1 MANKTAN
8 VLARVEPETKRE
20 AEEVMQKLGISAST
34 VINLLYNQIILT
46 KSIPFP
52 LALPREPKA
61 RDEITDEEFS
71 AMLQKGADDVQ
82 AGRTRPAKEVFTD
95 LRQGLS

>member
-8 VLARVEPETKRE
+8 VLARVGPEAKRE
-20 AEEVMQKLGISAST
+20 AEKVMQKLGISASM
-34 VINLLYNQIILT
+34 VIDLLYNQIILT

-61 RDEITDEEFS
+61 REEMTGEEFS
-71 AMLQKGADDVQ
+71 AMI
-82 AGRTRPAKEVFTD
+82 
-95 LRQGLS
+95 

>member
-20 AEEVMQKLGISAST
+20 AEAVMQKLGISAST

-61 RDEITDEEFS
+61 LDEMTEDEYY
-71 AMLQKGADDVQ
+71 AMLQEGLDDVQ
-82 AGRTRPAKEVFTD
+82 AGRTRPAKDVFSD
-95 LRQGLS
+95 LRRELS